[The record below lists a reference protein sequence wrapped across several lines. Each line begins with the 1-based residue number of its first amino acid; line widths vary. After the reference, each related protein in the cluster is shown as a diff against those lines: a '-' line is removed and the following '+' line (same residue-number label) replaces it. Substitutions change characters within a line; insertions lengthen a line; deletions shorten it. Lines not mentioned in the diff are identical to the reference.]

1 MITKVHFGAFKSH
14 VRSELPLEPLTILVG
29 TNASG
34 KTNAVEGL
42 ILLSSIA
49 AGAEIGHSIESAKG
63 HIRGGSPHCAPFG
76 SNQFS
81 LGCDFESPLPD
92 KGEYCR
98 YQIDIGIGNTPIVQQ
113 EEIQFMD
120 ANYKCRK
127 PPLFEAEEPNTSLQ
141 SIKVK
146 VDNFKPGGIK
156 PEFDLNARIPVL
168 FQLMPI
174 ISTDERFKKY
184 KDSESVIS
192 RHKTVNQFLLSSL
205 SSITVLDPKPELIR
219 TSGYVPM
226 ETKKMD
232 HLGLYLSGVLYN
244 LCQDQNK
251 KKEILDILKSLPEH
265 EVRDI
270 EFVATPRNEVQIK
283 IKERFQGEEKEVP
296 LELLSDG
303 TIRLLVILATAFSLS
318 EGSLM
323 VIEEVDTSLHP
334 SKVAR
339 LLDELMNVAEKNK
352 ARLLVTTH
360 NPALL
365 DAIQPKNYQSVVIC
379 YREDDNSHSKFIR
392 LTDIP
397 DIEEVLLREKLGGL
411 ITKTLYDKFLRR
423 TVDERIRHRDQIMIE
438 WKQRMGV
445 K

>member
-49 AGAEIGHSIESAKG
+49 TGAEIGHSIESAKG
-63 HIRGGSPHCAPFG
+63 HIRGGSRYCAPFG
-76 SNQFS
+76 SSQFF

-92 KGEYCR
+92 YGEYCR
-98 YQIDIGIGNTPIVQQ
+98 YQINIGIESTPIVQQ
-113 EEIQFMD
+113 EAIQFMD
-120 ANYKCRK
+120 ADFHYRT
-127 PPLFEAEEPNTSLQ
+127 PPLFSAKDPTTLH
-141 SIKVK
+141 SIKVE
-146 VDNFKPGGIK
+146 VDNFRRGGVKPA
-156 PEFDLNARIPVL
+156 FYLNARIPVL

-184 KDSESVIS
+184 KDSEDVIS
-192 RHKTVNQFLLSSL
+192 RHKEITQVLLSSL

-219 TSGYVPM
+219 QSGYVPM

-244 LCQDQNK
+244 LCQDHDK
-251 KKEILDILKSLPEH
+251 KKEILDLLKSLPEH
-265 EVRDI
+265 EVRNI
-270 EFVATPRNEVQIK
+270 EFVETPRNEVQIK
-283 IKERFQGEEKEVP
+283 VKERFQGAEKEVP

-303 TIRLLVILATAFSLS
+303 TIRLLVILATAFSLPK
-318 EGSLM
+318 GGLM
-323 VIEEVDTSLHP
+323 VVEEVDTSLHP
-334 SKVAR
+334 SMVAR